1 MDTLLSIAT
10 QLALAQKRQG
20 LSDIALA
27 SATGVSR
34 QTINRIMSG
43 RANFS
48 ASTLLSLAETLQ
60 LSVLVV
66 PKDAGQAFQVHGR
79 YNAEPQAA
87 SVASVIDN
95 IKDL

>member
-1 MDTLLSIAT
+1 MDTLLSVAT

-20 LSDIALA
+20 LSDVALA

-34 QTINRIMSG
+34 QTINRIMRG

-60 LSVLVV
+60 LTVLIV
-66 PKDAGQAFQVHGR
+66 PKDAGQAFQVHSR
-79 YNAEPQAA
+79 YGEVHDAP
-87 SVASVIDN
+87 SVAGVIDT